1 MKYSFKLFKTRMAM
15 NKLQLIIRR
24 EYLAKVRNK
33 SFVIMTFLSPI
44 LMVAMVVLIAYLTKL
59 NDSEKRV
66 IAVFNESDFFSN
78 EFITTESTSYVNFTD
93 IDLKA
98 AKDSTNSLGYYGLLH
113 IPNASDLERV
123 AEQTFFY
130 SKDAPSASILSSL
143 ESVFDERLRQRRLV
157 QLGVS
162 TKDFAEMGDSYEIN
176 ISTFA
181 GEQNLKGVNEAKA
194 FIGLAFG
201 YLIMMFIIIYGGFVM
216 RSVIE
221 EKTSRI
227 IEVIISSVKPFQL
240 MMGKIIGTALA
251 GLTQFIIWILSA
263 GILFIVAFAVFDI
276 DPAVVNS
283 GPDMASTMGGEV
295 VNSLPNDTE
304 LAEGY
309 LKEFFKLPLA
319 LLLISFVIYFI
330 LGYLI
335 YSSIYAAIGAAV
347 DNETDTQ
354 QFIFPII
361 MPLMLAV
368 YVGFFSVFS
377 NPHGPIAVG
386 FSLFPLTSPIVM
398 LMRLPGGLG
407 EGGVP
412 IWQFITSIILLIG
425 TFIGIVWL
433 AAKIYRVGILM
444 YGKKPTYKELFK
456 WLRY

>member
-1 MKYSFKLFKTRMAM
+1 MYKLP
-15 NKLQLIIRR
+15 LIIKR

-44 LMVAMVVLIAYLTKL
+44 LMVAMVVLIAYLTQL
-59 NDSEKRV
+59 NDNEKRV
-66 IAVFNESDFFSN
+66 IAILNESDYFSN
-78 EFITTESTSYVNFTD
+78 AFLTTESTSFIDFRD
-93 IDLKA
+93 IDLSK
-98 AKDSTNSLGYYGLLH
+98 AKDSTANLGYYGLLH
-113 IPNASDLERV
+113 IPYAPQLEHV
-123 AEQTFFY
+123 AEGTFFY
-130 SKDAPSASILSSL
+130 SKDAPSTTVLRGL
-143 ESVFDERLRQRRLV
+143 ESIIEERLRQQRLSR
-157 QLGVS
+157 LGVS
-162 TKDFAEMGDSYEIN
+162 TEDFAAVEDRYEIN

-181 GEQNLKGVNEAKA
+181 GDQNLKGINEIKA
-194 FIGLAFG
+194 FIGGAFG

-251 GLTQFIIWILSA
+251 GITQFSIWVVSA
-263 GILFIVAFAVFDI
+263 AFLFVVAFAIFDI
-276 DPAVVNS
+276 DPGVVT
-283 GPDMASTMGGEV
+283 GAPELPQGMATDMAPKLAS
-295 VNSLPNDTE
+295 DTQM
-304 LAEGY
+304 AEGY
-309 LKEFFKLPLA
+309 LKEIFRLPLV
-319 LLLISFVIYFI
+319 LLLISFIVYFV

-361 MPLMLAV
+361 MPLMLAI

-398 LMRLPGGLG
+398 LMRLPGGIG
-407 EGGVP
+407 EAGVP
-412 IWQFITSIILLIG
+412 LWQFVTSIVLLLI
-425 TFIGIVWL
+425 TFVGIVWL

-444 YGKKPTYKELFK
+444 YGKKPTYKELLK

>member
-1 MKYSFKLFKTRMAM
+1 MVV
-15 NKLQLIIRR
+15 NKLPLIIKR

-59 NDSEKRV
+59 NDNEKRV
-66 IAVFNESDFFSN
+66 IAVFNESDYFSN
-78 EFITTESTSYVNFTD
+78 AFLTSEGTSYVNFTD
-93 IDLKA
+93 IDLDA
-98 AKDSTNSLGYYGLLH
+98 AKDSTSNLGYYGLLH
-113 IPNASDLERV
+113 IPKANDLEQV
-123 AEQTFFY
+123 AEQSYFY
-130 SKDAPSASILSSL
+130 SKDAPSTTVLSNL
-143 ESVFDERLRQRRLV
+143 ESIFEERLRQNRLV

-162 TKDFAEMGDSYEIN
+162 TADFAAMGNQFEIN

-181 GEQNLKGVNEAKA
+181 GEQNLKGINEIKA
-194 FIGLAFG
+194 IIGGAFG

-251 GLTQFIIWILSA
+251 GVTQFAIWVISA
-263 GILFIVAFAVFDI
+263 GILFVVAFAIFDI
-276 DPAVVNS
+276 DPTALNS
-283 GPDMASTMGGEV
+283 SSELASTMGADITTNMPSDNEM
-295 VNSLPNDTE
+295 
-304 LAEGY
+304 AEGY
-309 LKEFFKLPLA
+309 VRELIKLPLT

-361 MPLMLAV
+361 MPLMLAI

-412 IWQFITSIILLIG
+412 IWQFITSILLLIA
-425 TFIGIVWL
+425 TFIAIVWL

>member
-1 MKYSFKLFKTRMAM
+1 M
-15 NKLQLIIRR
+15 NKLGLIIKR

-44 LMVAMVVLIAYLTKL
+44 LMVGMVVLIAYLTKI
-59 NDSEKRV
+59 NDSETRV
-66 IAVFNESDFFSN
+66 IGILNESSFYSDDFAS
-78 EFITTESTSYVNFTD
+78 TEALSFVVFRGLNLSE
-93 IDLKA
+93 
-98 AKDSTNSLGYYGLLH
+98 AKDSVINQNFYGLLYL
-113 IPNASDLERV
+113 PEGNTSEEV
-123 AEQTFFY
+123 AQQAYFY
-130 SKDAPSASILSSL
+130 SKEAPNSGITARLDGIFRDRLRLQRLTELGVTAEEFASIDS
-143 ESVFDERLRQRRLV
+143 EF
-157 QLGVS
+157 QLK
-162 TKDFAEMGDSYEIN
+162 TE
-176 ISTFA
+176 TFE
-181 GEQNLKGVNEAKA
+181 GQQNLKGINELKA
-194 FIGLAFG
+194 FIGGGFG

-240 MMGKIIGTALA
+240 MMGKIIGTSLA
-251 GLTQFIIWILSA
+251 GLTQFAIWIFSA
-263 GILFIVAFAVFDI
+263 
-276 DPAVVNS
+276 
-283 GPDMASTMGGEV
+283 T
-295 VNSLPNDTE
+295 
-304 LAEGY
+304 
-309 LKEFFKLPLA
+309 
-319 LLLISFVIYFI
+319 LLLFTVMSFLGLETSAFQSASVLPGGTVSELSSMGSDISEIQLYANELFQIPWAMLIFFFMIYFV

-361 MPLMLAV
+361 LPLMLAI
-368 YVGFFSVFS
+368 YVGFFSVFG

-412 IWQFITSIILLIG
+412 IWQLILSIFFLLI

-444 YGKKPTYKELFK
+444 YGKKPSYKELFK
-456 WLRY
+456 WLKY

>member
-1 MKYSFKLFKTRMAM
+1 M
-15 NKLQLIIRR
+15 NKLPLIIKR

-44 LMVAMVVLIAYLTKL
+44 LMVAMVVLIAYLTKI
-59 NDSEKRV
+59 NDGEKRI
-66 IAVFNESDFFSN
+66 IALLNESDYFAHELLIN
-78 EFITTESTSYVNFTD
+78 EGTSYINFTD
-93 IDLKA
+93 ISLEK
-98 AKDSTNSLGYYGLLH
+98 AKDSAANVGYYGLLY
-113 IPNASDLERV
+113 IPEGKDLEKV
-123 AEQTFFY
+123 AAGSFLYTKE
-130 SKDAPSASILSSL
+130 APSTMVLDRLDA
-143 ESVFDERLRQRRLV
+143 VFQQRLRQERL
-157 QLGVS
+157 QSMGVS
-162 TKDFAEMGDSYEIN
+162 TTEFEAIDSRFEIN
-176 ISTFA
+176 TATFA
-181 GEQNLKGVNEAKA
+181 GDLNIKGINEIKA
-194 FIGLAFG
+194 FIGGGFG

-227 IEVIISSVKPFQL
+227 IEVIISSVKPFEL
-240 MMGKIIGTALA
+240 MLGKIIGTSLAGITQFAIWIVSGGLLLIVALA
-251 GLTQFIIWILSA
+251 M
-263 GILFIVAFAVFDI
+263 FDI
-276 DPAVVNS
+276 DPS
-283 GPDMASTMGGEV
+283 
-295 VNSLPNDTE
+295 SLNNGATAGANFAPPVPTTDQDLQMYAQE
-304 LAEGY
+304 LFKIPWGM
-309 LKEFFKLPLA
+309 LITFFL
-319 LLLISFVIYFI
+319 IYFI

-361 MPLMLAV
+361 LPLMLAI

-398 LMRLPGGLG
+398 LMRLPGGIG

-412 IWQFITSIILLIG
+412 IWELVTSILLLII

-444 YGKKPTYKELFK
+444 YGKKPSYKELFK
-456 WLRY
+456 WLKY

>member
-1 MKYSFKLFKTRMAM
+1 MSKLA
-15 NKLQLIIRR
+15 LIIKR

-33 SFVIMTFLSPI
+33 SFVIMTFLSPV
-44 LMVAMVVLIAYLTKL
+44 LMVGMIVLIAYLTKI
-59 NDSEKRV
+59 NDNDIKTIGV
-66 IAVFNESDFFSN
+66 LNESPYFTNKFESNGSISYIDFRGVGL
-78 EFITTESTSYVNFTD
+78 ES
-93 IDLKA
+93 
-98 AKDSTNSLGYYGLLH
+98 AKDSIVNIGFYGLLY
-113 IPNASDLERV
+113 IPDAADMEAAAS
-123 AEQTFFY
+123 ASYFY
-130 SKDAPSASILSSL
+130 TQDAPGSSIIDAL
-143 ESVFDERLRQRRLV
+143 ETVFTKQLRQQRL
-157 QLGVS
+157 QDLGVS
-162 TKDFAEMGDSYEIN
+162 VADFDRVDHNFDIN
-176 ISTFA
+176 TATFA
-181 GEQNLKGVNEAKA
+181 GQQNLKGLNEIKA
-194 FIGLAFG
+194 IIGGAFG

-240 MMGKIIGTALA
+240 MLGKIIGTSLA
-251 GLTQFIIWILSA
+251 GITQFAIWIFSA
-263 GILFIVAFAVFDI
+263 TILLGVVIAVFGI
-276 DPAVVNS
+276 DPSALNS
-283 GPDMASTMGGEV
+283 GAENAPGFSGAAAYASTADSTMQLYA
-295 VNSLPNDTE
+295 NE
-304 LAEGY
+304 LFKIPWAMLIG
-309 LKEFFKLPLA
+309 FFM
-319 LLLISFVIYFI
+319 VYFI
-330 LGYLI
+330 LGYFI

-361 MPLMLAV
+361 LPLMLAI
-368 YVGFFSVFS
+368 YVGFFSVFN

-398 LMRLPGGLG
+398 LMRLPGGIG

-412 IWQFITSIILLIG
+412 IWQVITSIGLLIG

>member
-1 MKYSFKLFKTRMAM
+1 M
-15 NKLQLIIRR
+15 NKLPLIIKR

-44 LMVAMVVLIAYLTKL
+44 LMVAMVVLIAYLTKI
-59 NDSEKRV
+59 NDNEKR
-66 IAVFNESDFFSN
+66 IIGVFNESSYFSN
-78 EFITTESTSYVNFTD
+78 DFLSTESTSYVQFKN
-93 IDLKA
+93 ISLQA
-98 AKDSTNSLGYYGLLH
+98 AMDSTSNIGYYGLLH
-113 IPNASDLERV
+113 IPYENSLEKVAQNAY
-123 AEQTFFY
+123 FY
-130 SKDAPSASILSSL
+130 TKEAPSTTVTDKL
-143 ESVFDERLRQRRLV
+143 EDIFQDRLRERRL
-157 QLGVS
+157 QDLGVS
-162 TKDFAEMGDSYEIN
+162 TAEFASMDKKYEIN
-176 ISTFA
+176 TATFK
-181 GEQNLKGVNEAKA
+181 GELNLKGINEIKA
-194 FIGLAFG
+194 VIGGGFG

-240 MMGKIIGTALA
+240 MMGKIIGTSLA
-251 GLTQFIIWILSA
+251 GITQFAIWIVSA
-263 GILFIVAFAVFDI
+263 TLLLLVAFVIFDI
-276 DPAVVNS
+276 DPSSLGDGAELTS
-283 GPDMASTMGGEV
+283 GMAPGMAPPVPSSNQVMQAYAQ
-295 VNSLPNDTE
+295 E
-304 LAEGY
+304 LY
-309 LKEFFKLPLA
+309 KIPWFM
-319 LLLISFVIYFI
+319 LISFFVIYFI

-361 MPLMLAV
+361 LPLMLAI

-398 LMRLPGGLG
+398 LMRLPGGIG

-412 IWQFITSIILLIG
+412 IWEVVTSILLLII

-444 YGKKPTYKELFK
+444 YGKKPSYKELFK
-456 WLRY
+456 WIKY

>member
-1 MKYSFKLFKTRMAM
+1 M
-15 NKLQLIIRR
+15 NKLPLIIKR

-44 LMVAMVVLIAYLTKL
+44 LMVGMVVLIAYLSEI
-59 NDSEKRV
+59 NDNEKRV
-66 IAVFNESDFFSN
+66 IGILNESDYFSN
-78 EFITTESTSYVNFTD
+78 EFTITPSTSY
-93 IDLKA
+93 IDFKNISLQA
-98 AKDSTNSLGYYGLLH
+98 AKDSTEHLGFYGLLH
-113 IPNASDLERV
+113 IPDGM
-123 AEQTFFY
+123 
-130 SKDAPSASILSSL
+130 SL
-143 ESVFDERLRQRRLV
+143 EEVCDQAFLYTKDPPNTSVLDKIENIFEQRLRQQRL
-157 QLGVS
+157 QEMGVS
-162 TKDFAEMGDSYEIN
+162 ASDFAVIDDSYEIN
-176 ISTFA
+176 TATFT
-181 GEQNLKGVNEAKA
+181 GQKNVKGITEIKA
-194 FIGLAFG
+194 FIGGGFG

-240 MMGKIIGTALA
+240 MLGKIIGTSLA
-251 GLTQFIIWILSA
+251 GITQFAIWIVSGSIL
-263 GILFIVAFAVFDI
+263 LFIALSIFDI
-276 DPAVVNS
+276 DPTALNGGGQMVS
-283 GPDMASTMGGEV
+283 GVGASISPTMP
-295 VNSLPNDTE
+295 SADQTME
-304 LAEGY
+304 LYAQE
-309 LKEFFKLPLA
+309 LFNIPWAMLILFF
-319 LLLISFVIYFI
+319 IVYFI

-361 MPLMLAV
+361 LPLMLAI

-398 LMRLPGGLG
+398 LMRLPGGIG

-412 IWQFITSIILLIG
+412 VWELVASIVLLIV

-433 AAKIYRVGILM
+433 ASKIYRVGILM

-456 WLRY
+456 WLKY

>member
-1 MKYSFKLFKTRMAM
+1 M
-15 NKLQLIIRR
+15 NKLPLIIKR

-44 LMVAMVVLIAYLTKL
+44 LMVGMILLIAYLTKL

-66 IAVFNESDFFSN
+66 IAVLNESDFYSTEFLSN
-78 EFITTESTSYVNFTD
+78 ETTSYVNYRELT
-93 IDLKA
+93 LEE
-98 AKDSTNSLGYYGLLH
+98 AKDSTINMGYYGLVYV
-113 IPNASDLERV
+113 PNENTLELVSQRAVFYSVDAPNTTILESLERIFK
-123 AEQTFFY
+123 ERLKQ
-130 SKDAPSASILSSL
+130 
-143 ESVFDERLRQRRLV
+143 ERLRE
-157 QLGVS
+157 LGIS
-162 TKDFAEMGDSYEIN
+162 PSEYAEMDRTFQMN
-176 ISTFA
+176 ISTFD
-181 GEQNLKGVNEAKA
+181 GERNLKGINEIKA
-194 FIGLAFG
+194 IIGGGFG

-227 IEVIISSVKPFQL
+227 IEVIVSSVKPFQL
-240 MMGKIIGTALA
+240 MLGKIIGTSLA
-251 GLTQFIIWILSA
+251 GITQFGIWIIS
-263 GILFIVAFAVFDI
+263 GTILLVIAMAIFDI
-276 DPAVVNS
+276 DPSAVS
-283 GPDMASTMGGEV
+283 GAGAIPAMGQGANTGISSADLTMQ
-295 VNSLPNDTE
+295 LYAQE
-304 LAEGY
+304 LFDIPWG
-309 LKEFFKLPLA
+309 
-319 LLLISFVIYFI
+319 LLITFFLVYFI

-361 MPLMLAV
+361 LPLMLAI

-398 LMRLPGGLG
+398 MMRLPGGIG
-407 EGGVP
+407 AGGVP
-412 IWQFITSIILLIG
+412 LWQLVTSILILMA

-444 YGKKPTYKELFK
+444 YGKKPSYKELFK
-456 WLRY
+456 WLKY

>member
-1 MKYSFKLFKTRMAM
+1 M
-15 NKLQLIIRR
+15 NKLPLIIKR

-59 NDSEKRV
+59 NDGEKRV
-66 IAVFNESDFFSN
+66 IGLLNESDYFTH
-78 EFITTESTSYVNFTD
+78 EFLMSEGTSYVLFTD
-93 IDLKA
+93 ISLEA
-98 AKDSTNSLGYYGLLH
+98 AKDSTANKDYYGLLY
-113 IPNASDLERV
+113 IPDGKNLEKV
-123 AEQTFFY
+123 AEGSFLYT
-130 SKDAPSASILSSL
+130 KDAPNTAVLDKL
-143 ESVFDERLRQRRLV
+143 DAVFQQRLRQERL
-157 QLGVS
+157 QKMGVS
-162 TKDFAEMGDSYEIN
+162 TTDFEAIDSRFEIN
-176 ISTFA
+176 TATFA
-181 GEQNLKGVNEAKA
+181 GDLNIKGINEIKA
-194 FIGLAFG
+194 FIGGGFG

-227 IEVIISSVKPFQL
+227 IEIIISSVKPFDL
-240 MMGKIIGTALA
+240 MLGKIIGTSLA
-251 GLTQFIIWILSA
+251 GITQFAIWIVSGGLLL
-263 GILFIVAFAVFDI
+263 ILAFAIFDI
-276 DPAVVNS
+276 DPSSMNNGAAAGANF
-283 GPDMASTMGGEV
+283 GPQIPTTDQTMQIYAQEIF
-295 VNSLPNDTE
+295 NIPWAMLIT
-304 LAEGY
+304 
-309 LKEFFKLPLA
+309 FFL
-319 LLLISFVIYFI
+319 IYFI

-361 MPLMLAV
+361 LPLMLAI

-398 LMRLPGGLG
+398 LMRLPGGIG

-412 IWQFITSIILLIG
+412 IWELVTSILLLII

-444 YGKKPTYKELFK
+444 YGKKPTYKELFR
-456 WLRY
+456 WLKY

>member
-1 MKYSFKLFKTRMAM
+1 M
-15 NKLQLIIRR
+15 NKLGLIIKR

-33 SFVIMTFLSPI
+33 SFVIMTFLSPV
-44 LMVAMVVLIAYLTKL
+44 LMVGMIVLIAYLTEI
-59 NDSEKRV
+59 NDREVRV
-66 IAVFNESDFFSN
+66 LGVLNESVYYSKDFSS
-78 EFITTESTSYVNFTD
+78 TESMSFVQFTD
-93 IDLKA
+93 VSLEQ
-98 AKDSTNSLGYYGLLH
+98 AKDSVIGQNFYGLLYL
-113 IPNASDLERV
+113 PAGNSPEEVARGTLLYTKEAPVSGVVDRLDLIFR
-123 AEQTFFY
+123 
-130 SKDAPSASILSSL
+130 D
-143 ESVFDERLRQRRLV
+143 RLRQQRLLD
-157 QLGVS
+157 LGVTPAEFAS
-162 TKDFAEMGDSYEIN
+162 IETDFQLKTE
-176 ISTFA
+176 TFE
-181 GEQNLKGVNEAKA
+181 GERNLKGLNELKA
-194 FIGLAFG
+194 FIGGGFG

-240 MMGKIIGTALA
+240 MMGKIIGTSLA
-251 GLTQFIIWILSA
+251 GLTQFAIWIFSASLLLLAIMSFMGLETSAFETAGALPGGAGMNELSKMNSA
-263 GILFIVAFAVFDI
+263 GSEMQLYAI
-276 DPAVVNS
+276 
-283 GPDMASTMGGEV
+283 
-295 VNSLPNDTE
+295 E
-304 LAEGY
+304 LMRIPWAM
-309 LKEFFKLPLA
+309 LIFF
-319 LLLISFVIYFI
+319 FMIYFV

-361 MPLMLAV
+361 LPLMLAI
-368 YVGFFSVFS
+368 YVGFFSVFG

-412 IWQFITSIILLIG
+412 IWQLGLSIFLLLV

-444 YGKKPTYKELFK
+444 YGKKPSYKELFK
-456 WLRY
+456 WLKY

>member
-1 MKYSFKLFKTRMAM
+1 MSKLG
-15 NKLQLIIRR
+15 LIIKR

-33 SFVIMTFLSPI
+33 SFVVMTFLSPI
-44 LMVAMVVLIAYLTKL
+44 LMVGMVVLIAYLTKI
-59 NDSEKRV
+59 NDSESHIV
-66 IAVFNESDFFSN
+66 SVLNESKYFHGDFLPAGSVSFI
-78 EFITTESTSYVNFTD
+78 EFRD
-93 IDLKA
+93 IDLEQ
-98 AKDSTNSLGYYGLLH
+98 AKDSTVSLGYDGLLH
-113 IPNASDLERV
+113 IPFSTDL
-123 AEQTFFY
+123 
-130 SKDAPSASILSSL
+130 DSASKAAFLYTKDNPPSEVLNRL
-143 ESVFDERLRQRRLV
+143 EDIFEDRLRKNRLSN
-157 QLGVS
+157 LGVS
-162 TKDFAEMGDSYEIN
+162 SEQFASLEKTYELQTA
-176 ISTFA
+176 TFD
-181 GEQNLKGVNEAKA
+181 GQRNLKGVNELKA
-194 FIGLAFG
+194 FIGGGFG

-240 MMGKIIGTALA
+240 MLGKIIGNSLA
-251 GLTQFIIWILSA
+251 GVTQFAIWIFSA
-263 GILFIVAFAVFDI
+263 SILLFIALLLFDI
-276 DPAVVNS
+276 DLAALGSNPAMPA
-283 GPDMASTMGGEV
+283 GTMGGM
-295 VNSLPNDTE
+295 PTMPDGDNDIQKYANE
-304 LAEGY
+304 L
-309 LKEFFKLPLA
+309 FKIPW
-319 LLLISFVIYFI
+319 LLLLLSFIIYFV

-361 MPLMLAV
+361 LPLMLAI

-412 IWQFITSIILLIG
+412 VWQFLLSIVLLMA
-425 TFIGIVWL
+425 TFLAIVWL

-444 YGKKPTYKELFK
+444 YGKKPTYKELYK
-456 WLRY
+456 WLKY